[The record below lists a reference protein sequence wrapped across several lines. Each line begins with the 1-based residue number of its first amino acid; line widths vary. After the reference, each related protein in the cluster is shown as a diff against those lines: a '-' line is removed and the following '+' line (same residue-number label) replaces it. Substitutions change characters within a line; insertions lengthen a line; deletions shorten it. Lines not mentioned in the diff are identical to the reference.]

1 MSGGVLSI
9 GGSILGILMIGVI
22 TNGLNLLSV
31 NSFWQYVAKGVIII
45 IAVVI
50 DIVRKNREDK

>member
-1 MSGGVLSI
+1 
-9 GGSILGILMIGVI
+9 MIGVI